1 MRDKDLEKF
10 WKDLYNRLDK
20 PEREMNKAL
29 SELWQITNAVVLKE
43 WGGGK
48 IVTTGKPDDEE

>member
-48 IVTTGKPDDEE
+48 IVTTGKDE